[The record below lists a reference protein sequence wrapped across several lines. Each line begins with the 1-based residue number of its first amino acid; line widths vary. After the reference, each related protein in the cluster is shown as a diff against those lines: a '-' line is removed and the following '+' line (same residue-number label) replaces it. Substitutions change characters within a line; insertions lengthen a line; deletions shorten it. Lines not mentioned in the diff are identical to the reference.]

1 MSFINSSYKEIVI
14 VMNIYSVDTLKN
26 ILTYHL
32 HIFHVWG
39 TTRGI
44 RLQEAFHLEVSNADF
59 YLLNFYVNSWEGSAE
74 DDLCHQN

>member
-1 MSFINSSYKEIVI
+1 
-14 VMNIYSVDTLKN
+14 MNIYSVDTLKN

-59 YLLNFYVNSWEGSAE
+59 YLLNFYANSWEGSAE
-74 DDLCHQN
+74 DRWFVSPQLNYLIIYLTI

>member
-1 MSFINSSYKEIVI
+1 MSFINSSYKEI

-32 HIFHVWG
+32 HIFHVWR
-39 TTRGI
+39 TTRGS
-44 RLQEAFHLEVSNADF
+44 RLQEAFHLQVILTSIYF
-59 YLLNFYVNSWEGSAE
+59 NFYANSWEGSAE